1 MYTHTQLVIFDLIFR
16 YSYLILF
23 PLVVVEGPIVTLI
36 AGFLVALGFLDFV
49 PTYFTIVAGDLAGDI
64 LYYAAGRWWLKST
77 VDKVF
82 AFLRIDK
89 DKITKLET
97 SLKTH
102 KGKVLFFGKLSHAI
116 GGVILFAAGKAK
128 VPFKDFLKFNLLATL
143 PKSLILL
150 AVGYY
155 FGSTVS
161 NFGKY
166 LNLTVLGLFIFTV
179 VLIGLYFLVSYVA
192 SKFVS
197 KLEK

>member
-23 PLVVVEGPIVTLI
+23 PLIVVEGPIVTII
-36 AGFLVALGFLDFV
+36 AGFLVALGFLDFI
-49 PTYFTIVAGDLAGDI
+49 PAYFTIIAGDLAGDT

-77 VDKVF
+77 LDKVF
-82 AFLRIDK
+82 SFLKIDK
-89 DKITKLET
+89 DNIAKLEN

-161 NFGKY
+161 NFSKY
-166 LNLTVLGLFIFTV
+166 LSLTVLGLFVFTL

-192 SKFVS
+192 SKFVT